1 MFEWLKDKFKKKE
14 DEVKEE
20 IQEVKEELSEDNK
33 EEEIEDI
40 HEKLEE
46 VEVKGNLSE
55 EDIKTSEKKEDT
67 NKEFQD
73 KEVIEDALGKKSEK
87 EDEVKEE
94 IQVSKGELSEEKKEE
109 DLEEIHEKLEEGN
122 LSNENIKTSEKKE
135 DTNKEF
141 QDKEVIE
148 NALEKKAEEKES
160 EVKEEIQAVKEEL
173 SEDNKEHD
181 IEEIENIHEKLEE
194 VEEKEN
200 LPEEDIETSEKKE
213 DTNKEFQ
220 DKEVIED
227 AIEKKAEEKESEVK
241 EEIHEKLEEV
251 EEKGNLS
258 EEDIKTSEKKEDT
271 NKEFQDKEV
280 IDDAIENKAEEKE
293 EEPKK
298 VSLFQRLKEGL
309 DKTRKEVG
317 IKINTVL
324 GAYVKIDDEMLED
337 LEDILVSADV
347 GMETTMKLIDN
358 LRETIIREKVN
369 DPKEVKPLLL
379 EEAKKLMNPELNTKI
394 NSEPPVIILVVG
406 VNGVGKTTTIG
417 KLSQRFKN
425 ENKSVLVCAADT
437 FRAAAIDQLKE
448 WGSRANVDVIS
459 HDEGSDP
466 AAVVFDAIEAAKARK
481 TDVLIVDTA
490 GRLHN
495 KSNLMKELEKINR
508 IISKKYPEANREN
521 LLVLDST
528 TGQNAINQAK
538 TFKEV
543 TDISAIALTKLDGT
557 AKGGVVIALQ
567 SELGIPIKLI
577 GVGEGI
583 EDLQDFNI
591 DTFLETIFG

>member
-1 MFEWLKDKFKKKE
+1 MFNWLKDKFKKK
-14 DEVKEE
+14 DSEE
-20 IQEVKEELSEDNK
+20 TK
-33 EEEIEDI
+33 DI

-46 VEVKGNLSE
+46 VS
-55 EDIKTSEKKEDT
+55 
-67 NKEFQD
+67 
-73 KEVIEDALGKKSEK
+73 
-87 EDEVKEE
+87 
-94 IQVSKGELSEEKKEE
+94 
-109 DLEEIHEKLEEGN
+109 EEGN
-122 LSNENIKTSEKKE
+122 LSKE
-135 DTNKEF
+135 D
-141 QDKEVIE
+141 V
-148 NALEKKAEEKES
+148 
-160 EVKEEIQAVKEEL
+160 
-173 SEDNKEHD
+173 
-181 IEEIENIHEKLEE
+181 
-194 VEEKEN
+194 
-200 LPEEDIETSEKKE
+200 ETSEKKE
-213 DTNKEFQ
+213 DTNEVFKDSEVVEEALEDKKEKQ
-220 DKEVIED
+220 EETQSEAEEIHEKLEEASEDENLSKEDVETS
-227 AIEKKAEEKESEVK
+227 EKKEDTNEVFKDSELVEEALEDKKEKQEESQAA

-251 EEKGNLS
+251 SEKGNLS
-258 EEDIKTSEKKEDT
+258 KEDVESSEKKEDT
-271 NKEFQDKEV
+271 NEAFKDSEVVEEALEDKE
-280 IDDAIENKAEEKE
+280 EKQEEIE

-337 LEDILVSADV
+337 LEDILISADI

-358 LRETIIREKVN
+358 LRETIIREKIN
-369 DPKEVKPLLL
+369 DPQEVKPLLMA
-379 EEAKKLMNPELNTKI
+379 EAKKLMNPDLNTPI
-394 NSEPPVIILVVG
+394 NTEPPVIILVVG

-417 KLSQRFKN
+417 KLSSRFKRDG
-425 ENKSVLVCAADT
+425 KSVLVCAADT

-448 WGSRANVDVIS
+448 WGNRAHVDIIS
-459 HDEGSDP
+459 HAEGSDP

-508 IISKKYPEANREN
+508 IITNKYPEANREN

-538 TFKEV
+538 TFREA
-543 TDISAIALTKLDGT
+543 TDITGIALTKLDGT
-557 AKGGVVIALQ
+557 AKGGVVVALQ

-583 EDLQDFNI
+583 DDLQDFNI
-591 DTFLETIFG
+591 DSFLETIFG

>member
-1 MFEWLKDKFKKKE
+1 MFEWFKDKFKKKE

-20 IQEVKEELSEDNK
+20 LQEVKD
-33 EEEIEDI
+33 EIS
-40 HEKLEE
+40 
-46 VEVKGNLSE
+46 SE
-55 EDIKTSEKKEDT
+55 E
-67 NKEFQD
+67 NQ
-73 KEVIEDALGKKSEK
+73 
-87 EDEVKEE
+87 EE
-94 IQVSKGELSEEKKEE
+94 
-109 DLEEIHEKLEEGN
+109 LEEIHEKLEEVSEEGN
-122 LSNENIKTSEKKE
+122 LSEEDLETSEEIE
-135 DTNKEF
+135 DTNERI

-148 NALEKKAEEKES
+148 EAIENKTEEKEDS
-160 EVKEEIQAVKEEL
+160 KEEIKEE
-173 SEDNKEHD
+173 DK
-181 IEEIENIHEKLEE
+181 
-194 VEEKEN
+194 N
-200 LPEEDIETSEKKE
+200 L
-213 DTNKEFQ
+213 
-220 DKEVIED
+220 
-227 AIEKKAEEKESEVK
+227 

-251 EEKGNLS
+251 SEEGNLS
-258 EEDIKTSEKKEDT
+258 EEDLKTSEDIEDT
-271 NKEFQDKEV
+271 NEKFQDKEV
-280 IDDAIENKAEEKE
+280 IEEAIEKKTEEKE
-293 EEPKK
+293 ESDLEENSENLEEEVEEVEEPKK
-298 VSLFQRLKEGL
+298 ASLFQRLMDGL

-394 NSEPPVIILVVG
+394 NSDPPVIILVVG

-448 WGSRANVDVIS
+448 WGIRANVDVIS

-466 AAVVFDAIEAAKARK
+466 AAVVFDAIEAAKARN

-583 EDLQDFNI
+583 DDLQDFNI

>member
-1 MFEWLKDKFKKKE
+1 MFEWFKDKFKKKE

-20 IQEVKEELSEDNK
+20 VQEVKDEISSEENQEEL
-33 EEEIEDI
+33 EEI

-46 VEVKGNLSE
+46 VSEEGNLSE
-55 EDIKTSEKKEDT
+55 EDLEASEEIEDT
-67 NKEFQD
+67 NERFQD
-73 KEVIEDALGKKSEK
+73 KEVIEEAIENKIEEK
-87 EDEVKEE
+87 EDSKEE
-94 IQVSKGELSEEKKEE
+94 FKEDELIEDNLVEEKEE
-109 DLEEIHEKLEEGN
+109 DKDLEEIHEKLEKVEEAGD
-122 LSNENIKTSEKKE
+122 LSKEEVETSEGIE
-135 DTNKEF
+135 DTNEKF

-148 NALEKKAEEKES
+148 E
-160 EVKEEIQAVKEEL
+160 
-173 SEDNKEHD
+173 
-181 IEEIENIHEKLEE
+181 
-194 VEEKEN
+194 
-200 LPEEDIETSEKKE
+200 
-213 DTNKEFQ
+213 
-220 DKEVIED
+220 
-227 AIEKKAEEKESEVK
+227 AI
-241 EEIHEKLEEV
+241 
-251 EEKGNLS
+251 
-258 EEDIKTSEKKEDT
+258 D
-271 NKEFQDKEV
+271 
-280 IDDAIENKAEEKE
+280 NKAEEKE
-293 EEPKK
+293 ENQENLEEEVEEVEEPKK
-298 VSLFQRLKEGL
+298 ASLFQRLMDGL

-379 EEAKKLMNPELNTKI
+379 KEAKKLMNPELNTKI
-394 NSEPPVIILVVG
+394 NSDPPVIILVVG

-448 WGSRANVDVIS
+448 WGIRANVDVIS

-466 AAVVFDAIEAAKARK
+466 AAVVFDAIEAAKARN

-583 EDLQDFNI
+583 DDLQDFNI

>member
-20 IQEVKEELSEDNK
+20 LQEVKEE
-33 EEEIEDI
+33 I
-40 HEKLEE
+40 
-46 VEVKGNLSE
+46 SE
-55 EDIKTSEKKEDT
+55 EKEKKE
-67 NKEFQD
+67 
-73 KEVIEDALGKKSEK
+73 I
-87 EDEVKEE
+87 
-94 IQVSKGELSEEKKEE
+94 
-109 DLEEIHEKLEEGN
+109 EEIHEKLEKVSEEGN
-122 LSNENIKTSEKKE
+122 LSEEDLEASEKIE
-135 DTNKEF
+135 DTN
-141 QDKEVIE
+141 
-148 NALEKKAEEKES
+148 EK
-160 EVKEEIQAVKEEL
+160 
-173 SEDNKEHD
+173 
-181 IEEIENIHEKLEE
+181 
-194 VEEKEN
+194 
-200 LPEEDIETSEKKE
+200 
-213 DTNKEFQ
+213 FQ

-227 AIEKKAEEKESEVK
+227 AIENKAEEKDL
-241 EEIHEKLEEV
+241 EEIHEKFEKVEEAGELSKEEV
-251 EEKGNLS
+251 E
-258 EEDIKTSEKKEDT
+258 TSEKIEDT
-271 NKEFQDKEV
+271 NEELQDKEV
-280 IDDAIENKAEEKE
+280 IE
-293 EEPKK
+293 EEIEKSDLEENSENLEEEIEEITEAPKK
-298 VSLFQRLKEGL
+298 TSLFQRLKDGL

-379 EEAKKLMNPELNTKI
+379 QEAKKLMNPELNTKI

-448 WGSRANVDVIS
+448 WGNRANVDVIS

-466 AAVVFDAIEAAKARK
+466 AAVVFDAIEAAKARN

-508 IISKKYPEANREN
+508 IITQKYPEANREN

>member
-1 MFEWLKDKFKKKE
+1 MFEWFKDKFK
-14 DEVKEE
+14 
-20 IQEVKEELSEDNK
+20 
-33 EEEIEDI
+33 
-40 HEKLEE
+40 
-46 VEVKGNLSE
+46 
-55 EDIKTSEKKEDT
+55 
-67 NKEFQD
+67 
-73 KEVIEDALGKKSEK
+73 EK

-94 IQVSKGELSEEKKEE
+94 LQEVKNEISSEDNQEENLEEIHEKLEEVSEEGNLSEEDLEASEKIEDTNEKFQDKEVIEEAIEKKTEEIEDSKEEIKEDQFTEDNLVEEKKEDK
-109 DLEEIHEKLEEGN
+109 DLEEIHEKLEKVEEAGD
-122 LSNENIKTSEKKE
+122 LSKKEVETSEGIE
-135 DTNKEF
+135 DTNEEF

-148 NALEKKAEEKES
+148 EAIEEKTEEKEES
-160 EVKEEIQAVKEEL
+160 DLEENQ
-173 SEDNKEHD
+173 
-181 IEEIENIHEKLEE
+181 EKLEE
-194 VEEKEN
+194 
-200 LPEEDIETSEKKE
+200 
-213 DTNKEFQ
+213 
-220 DKEVIED
+220 EV
-227 AIEKKAEEKESEVK
+227 
-241 EEIHEKLEEV
+241 EEV
-251 EEKGNLS
+251 EE
-258 EEDIKTSEKKEDT
+258 
-271 NKEFQDKEV
+271 
-280 IDDAIENKAEEKE
+280 
-293 EEPKK
+293 PKK
-298 VSLFQRLKEGL
+298 ASLFQRLMDGL

-379 EEAKKLMNPELNTKI
+379 KEAKKLMNPELNTKI
-394 NSEPPVIILVVG
+394 NSDPPVIILVVG

-448 WGSRANVDVIS
+448 WGIRANVDVIS

-466 AAVVFDAIEAAKARK
+466 AAVVFDAIEAAKARN

-583 EDLQDFNI
+583 DDLQDFNI

>member
-1 MFEWLKDKFKKKE
+1 MFEWFKDKFKKKE

-20 IQEVKEELSEDNK
+20 VQEVKDEISSEENQEEL
-33 EEEIEDI
+33 EEI
-40 HEKLEE
+40 HEKLEKVSE
-46 VEVKGNLSE
+46 EENLSE
-55 EDIKTSEKKEDT
+55 EDLETSEEIEDT
-67 NKEFQD
+67 NEKFQD
-73 KEVIEDALGKKSEK
+73 KEVIKEALENKTEEK
-87 EDEVKEE
+87 EDSKEE
-94 IQVSKGELSEEKKEE
+94 IEENEFTEDILVEEKEE
-109 DLEEIHEKLEEGN
+109 DKDLEEIHEKLEKVEEAGD
-122 LSNENIKTSEKKE
+122 LSKEEVDTSEEIK
-135 DTNKEF
+135 DTNEAF

-148 NALEKKAEEKES
+148 E
-160 EVKEEIQAVKEEL
+160 
-173 SEDNKEHD
+173 
-181 IEEIENIHEKLEE
+181 
-194 VEEKEN
+194 
-200 LPEEDIETSEKKE
+200 
-213 DTNKEFQ
+213 
-220 DKEVIED
+220 
-227 AIEKKAEEKESEVK
+227 AI
-241 EEIHEKLEEV
+241 
-251 EEKGNLS
+251 
-258 EEDIKTSEKKEDT
+258 D
-271 NKEFQDKEV
+271 
-280 IDDAIENKAEEKE
+280 NKAEEKE
-293 EEPKK
+293 ENQENLEEEVEEVEEPKK
-298 VSLFQRLKEGL
+298 ASLFQRLMDGL

-394 NSEPPVIILVVG
+394 NSDPPAIILVVG

-448 WGSRANVDVIS
+448 WGIRANVDVIS

-466 AAVVFDAIEAAKARK
+466 AAVVFDAIEAAKARN

-583 EDLQDFNI
+583 DDLQDFNI

>member
-14 DEVKEE
+14 TEAKEE
-20 IQEVKEELSEDNK
+20 IQETVEKVSEKVSLDDEVNRVISEDLEKNSDLDKEVKDIDEELSSDEKISEDLSKKVFEVEKSYEENFIEENNESLEVK
-33 EEEIEDI
+33 KEEAREDTIEDPKDNLDINEEEIESVESE
-40 HEKLEE
+40 EKLE
-46 VEVKGNLSE
+46 K
-55 EDIKTSEKKEDT
+55 
-67 NKEFQD
+67 
-73 KEVIEDALGKKSEK
+73 IEDEK
-87 EDEVKEE
+87 FEINEE
-94 IQVSKGELSEEKKEE
+94 TI
-109 DLEEIHEKLEEGN
+109 
-122 LSNENIKTSEKKE
+122 
-135 DTNKEF
+135 
-141 QDKEVIE
+141 
-148 NALEKKAEEKES
+148 
-160 EVKEEIQAVKEEL
+160 
-173 SEDNKEHD
+173 
-181 IEEIENIHEKLEE
+181 
-194 VEEKEN
+194 
-200 LPEEDIETSEKKE
+200 
-213 DTNKEFQ
+213 
-220 DKEVIED
+220 
-227 AIEKKAEEKESEVK
+227 
-241 EEIHEKLEEV
+241 
-251 EEKGNLS
+251 
-258 EEDIKTSEKKEDT
+258 
-271 NKEFQDKEV
+271 
-280 IDDAIENKAEEKE
+280 

-317 IKINTVL
+317 IKINTVI

-337 LEDILVSADV
+337 LEDILISADV

-358 LRETIIREKVN
+358 LRETIIREKIR
-369 DPKEVKPLLL
+369 DPKEVKPILM

-394 NSEPPVIILVVG
+394 KSESPVIILVVG

-417 KLSQRFKN
+417 KLSQRFKG

-448 WGSRANVDVIS
+448 WGNRANVDVIS

-508 IISKKYPEANREN
+508 IITNKYPEANREN
-521 LLVLDST
+521 LLVLDAT

-543 TDISAIALTKLDGT
+543 TDVSAIALTKLDGT

-583 EDLQDFNI
+583 DDLQDFNI

>member
-1 MFEWLKDKFKKKE
+1 MFEWFKDKFKKKE

-20 IQEVKEELSEDNK
+20 VQEVKDEISSEENQEEL
-33 EEEIEDI
+33 EEI

-46 VEVKGNLSE
+46 VSEEGNLSE
-55 EDIKTSEKKEDT
+55 EDLEASEKIEDT
-67 NKEFQD
+67 NKKFQD
-73 KEVIEDALGKKSEK
+73 KEVIEEAIEKKTEEI
-87 EDEVKEE
+87 EDSKEE
-94 IQVSKGELSEEKKEE
+94 IKEKEFTEDILVEEKEE
-109 DLEEIHEKLEEGN
+109 DKDLEEIHEKLEKVSEEGN
-122 LSNENIKTSEKKE
+122 LSEEDLKATEEIE
-135 DTNKEF
+135 DTNEKF

-148 NALEKKAEEKES
+148 EAIEKKTEEKEESDS
-160 EVKEEIQAVKEEL
+160 E
-173 SEDNKEHD
+173 
-181 IEEIENIHEKLEE
+181 ENQEKLEE
-194 VEEKEN
+194 
-200 LPEEDIETSEKKE
+200 
-213 DTNKEFQ
+213 
-220 DKEVIED
+220 EV
-227 AIEKKAEEKESEVK
+227 
-241 EEIHEKLEEV
+241 EEV
-251 EEKGNLS
+251 EE
-258 EEDIKTSEKKEDT
+258 
-271 NKEFQDKEV
+271 
-280 IDDAIENKAEEKE
+280 
-293 EEPKK
+293 PKK
-298 VSLFQRLKEGL
+298 ASLFQRLMDGL

-379 EEAKKLMNPELNTKI
+379 KEAKKLMNPELNTKI
-394 NSEPPVIILVVG
+394 NSDPPAIILVVG

-448 WGSRANVDVIS
+448 WGIRANVDVIS

-466 AAVVFDAIEAAKARK
+466 AAVVFDAIEAAKARN

-583 EDLQDFNI
+583 DDLQDFNI